1 VFLCLPK
8 VRPLAAN
15 AIASVGKQ
23 GAMRH
28 IKMALMRR
36 SREGGSPTRP
46 RSWIAAFVAMTAFDI
61 LKGEK
66 LDCRLR
72 GNDRI

>member
-1 VFLCLPK
+1 LTFSK
-8 VRPLAAN
+8 A
-15 AIASVGKQ
+15 
-23 GAMRH
+23 
-28 IKMALMRR
+28 
-36 SREGGSPTRP
+36 

-72 GNDRI
+72 GNDGV